1 VIFHCVTSIRFA
13 SSAGG
18 GLVSIYRAT
27 MNNPSPTDPKVG
39 APSATPLKLFLRR
52 VVVQLLR
59 LRVWITERGPGD
71 LWESNYFWAAI
82 VGFCGAFASV
92 SFREGLSYSEKIL
105 FHTDISLEFVPETL
119 PWWARLLIPAAGGLI
134 AGAILLFGQRLSAV
148 GRAADF
154 MEAVVV
160 GDGVIRVRAT
170 LVKSLSSLIT
180 ISSGG
185 SIGREGSMV
194 QLSSMAGSLLGRATK
209 VSPARLRLLVAC
221 GAAAGIACAYNAP
234 LTGAFFVAEIVLGS
248 IAMESIGP
256 LIVASVV
263 STVISSQFLGAQPI
277 YRMPSFGIV
286 PNWELI
292 AHAGLGVVAG
302 LIAPVFLF
310 ALRGGELLFKRTSLP
325 VILKLGL
332 GGLVV
337 GLLSLDQPIDWKGG
351 SVWGNGYGVVESVL
365 NTDWV
370 WWGLLSI
377 LALKVLATVATTGS
391 GAVGG
396 VFTPTLFCGALIGSL
411 YGEGLRALLPHAH
424 IIPASYA
431 VVGMGCFLA
440 GMTRA
445 PIMSI
450 LIVFEMTH
458 NDATIMPLMLSCVS
472 AFFVAKSLSPESVYT
487 RQLRGNKVH
496 SGQPLF
502 LLHVRDLMKTEPVCV
517 LGNSGFAQV
526 AASLATNT
534 FKFLYVVNA
543 DQRFLGA
550 IALQDLKPFL
560 HDTDL
565 PQVVIA
571 LDLLHDDIPVL
582 SSDASL
588 KESLEV
594 FARHDGERL
603 PVIDNIRDRHLVGSL
618 AKTDVLLTLA
628 HGAGGQQAS

>member
-1 VIFHCVTSIRFA
+1 MH
-13 SSAGG
+13 
-18 GLVSIYRAT
+18 
-27 MNNPSPTDPKVG
+27 NPPPTETKVG
-39 APSATPLKLFLRR
+39 ATTTPPIKLLLRR
-52 VVVQLLR
+52 IVVQLLR

-71 LWESNYFWAAI
+71 IWESNYFWAAV
-82 VGFCGAFASV
+82 VGFCGAFTSV
-92 SFREGLSYSEKIL
+92 AFREALNGLEWVL
-105 FHTDISLEFVPETL
+105 FHHAGPLEFVPITL
-119 PWWARLLIPAAGGLI
+119 PWWARLLIPAAGGLV
-134 AGAILLFGQRLSAV
+134 AGSILLFGQKFSRV
-148 GRAADF
+148 GRASDF

-160 GDGVIRVRAT
+160 GDGVIRMRAT
-170 LVKSLSSLIT
+170 LVKSVSSLVT

-194 QLSSMAGSLLGRATK
+194 QLASMAGSLVGRGTK
-209 VSPARLRLLVAC
+209 VSPAKLRLLVAC

-263 STVISSQFLGAQPI
+263 ATVMASQFLGAQPL
-277 YRMPSFGIV
+277 YRMPAFGTV
-286 PNWELI
+286 PNWELV
-292 AHAGLGVVAG
+292 AHAGLGVFAG
-302 LIAPVFLF
+302 LLAPLFLL
-310 ALRGGELLFKRTSLP
+310 ALRGGEMLFKRAELP
-325 VILKLGL
+325 VVVRLGV
-332 GGLVV
+332 GGLFV
-337 GLLSLDQPIDWKGG
+337 GLLTLGEPAVWNGG
-351 SVWGNGYGVVESVL
+351 SVWGNGYGVTESVL

-370 WWGLLSI
+370 WYGLLGI
-377 LALKVLATVATTGS
+377 LVFKVLATVATTGS

-396 VFTPTLFCGALIGSL
+396 VFTPTLFCGAIIGSL
-411 YGEGLRALLPHAH
+411 YGEGIRAVLPHAN
-424 IIPASYA
+424 ISPATFA
-431 VVGMGCFLA
+431 VVGMGCFLS
-440 GMTRA
+440 GTTRA

-472 AFFVAKSLSPESVYT
+472 AFYVARGLSKESVYS
-487 RQLRGNKVH
+487 RQLRGNNIH

-502 LLHVRDLMKTEPVCV
+502 LLHVRDLMKKDPLCV
-517 LGNSGFAQV
+517 TGTSGFPQIAK
-526 AASLATNT
+526 SLASNT
-534 FKFLYVVNA
+534 FKFLYVVDGN
-543 DQRFLGA
+543 RKFLGA

-560 HDTDL
+560 HETDL

-571 LDLLHDDIPVL
+571 LDLLRDDIPVL

-603 PVIDNIRDRHLVGSL
+603 PVIDNISDRRLVGSL

-628 HGAGGQQAS
+628 HGVGSTQAE